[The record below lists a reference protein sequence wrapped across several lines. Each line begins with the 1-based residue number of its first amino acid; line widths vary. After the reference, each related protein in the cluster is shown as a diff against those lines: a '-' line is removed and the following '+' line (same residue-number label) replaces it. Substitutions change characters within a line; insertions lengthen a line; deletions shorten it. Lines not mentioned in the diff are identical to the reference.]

1 MVSRMSRGMVWNH
14 PPRRMLF
21 LLVFVVV
28 GTLTVLS
35 IFLLLRAHDLET
47 TPQVPLFHPIKYLT
61 LPARDNARPL
71 LSVLS

>member
-1 MVSRMSRGMVWNH
+1 MVWNH

-21 LLVFVVV
+21 LLVVLVV
-28 GTLTVLS
+28 GTLAVLS

-47 TPQVPLFHPIKYLT
+47 TPQVPLIHPIKYLT
-61 LPARDNARPL
+61 PPAKDPAKDNVRPL

>member
-1 MVSRMSRGMVWNH
+1 MVWNH

-21 LLVFVVV
+21 LLVVLVV

-47 TPQVPLFHPIKYLT
+47 TPQVPLLHPMRYLT